1 MNRFQ
6 LTLATRS
13 ILFAMMLVFAGA
25 VSSVCAQGS
34 PPVRGQQDL
43 GMREHQMSSLERGT
57 VKKREAKDVM
67 AEVNEDL
74 TRLAALN
81 EGITTALAANA
92 QPLDHKSFVDRAIEV
107 KTRSTRLKTD
117 LALPLDEKA
126 QKRDVLKGIDITA
139 LQPVLSVLNK
149 LLDSFLHNPVFT
161 DTGAVDMQLATR
173 ARQDLED
180 IIVVSEKVKKTAE
193 KLSKSKNP

>member
-1 MNRFQ
+1 
-6 LTLATRS
+6 
-13 ILFAMMLVFAGA
+13 
-25 VSSVCAQGS
+25 
-34 PPVRGQQDL
+34 
-43 GMREHQMSSLERGT
+43 MREHQMSSLERGT
-57 VKKREAKDVM
+57 VKKREPKDVM

-74 TRLAALN
+74 TRLNALH
-81 EGITTALAANA
+81 ETITTALTATN
-92 QPLDHKSFVDRAIEV
+92 QPLDHKSFVNSAIEV

-126 QKRDVLKGIDITA
+126 QKRDLLKGIDNTE

-149 LLDSFLHNPVFT
+149 LLDSFLHNPVFS
-161 DTGAVDMQLATR
+161 DTGAVDMQLAAK

-180 IIVVSEKVKKTAE
+180 IILVSEKVRKTAE